1 MYILCIFSITLSS
14 LYMVEIHLFFSM
26 YKETSF
32 LGPLKI
38 ATIPYSH
45 LQCLVYRR
53 GPFYIPSSILLCV
66 ILFMHEVITSIA

>member
-1 MYILCIFSITLSS
+1 
-14 LYMVEIHLFFSM
+14 MVEIHLFFSM